1 MSSIIHVGIEPSSL
15 AEIVEGEIW
24 DRWLRAEPGLAAVNS
39 LAELDALRGSATDG
53 PLGALVRLAARDG
66 GDDQVA
72 GIAVVHQLE
81 GGVQQLIRQF
91 RNLTDDVETVVVEA
105 LWEQIRT
112 FPWQRRTQSYAANL
126 IYDTRAAVIALLLP
140 VTTRRG
146 PKPVVLI
153 DPQSGLLDVVAGSI
167 EPGADEDLCN
177 ARDQLADLLSWAVAT
192 NAITPEDARLLVEL
206 VVADRGALD
215 TEGRQWARG
224 ACSVAAVAKVAQH
237 RGLCTKT
244 VFRRRDQA
252 LASLRATA
260 GRYLSEVA

>member
-1 MSSIIHVGIEPSSL
+1 MSSIIHVGVPPANL

-24 DRWLRAEPGLAAVNS
+24 DRWLRAEPALSAVDS
-39 LAELDALRGSATDG
+39 LAELDVLRGSATDG

-66 GDDQVA
+66 GDDELA

-91 RNLTDDVETVVVEA
+91 RNLTDDVETVVIEA

-126 IYDTRAAVIALLLP
+126 IYDTRAAVVALLLP
-140 VTTRRG
+140 DTTRRG
-146 PKPVVLI
+146 PEPVVFI
-153 DPQSGLLDVVAGSI
+153 DPQSRLLDVVAGSTGP
-167 EPGADEDLCN
+167 EADEDLCD
-177 ARDQLADLLSWAVAT
+177 ARDQLADLLSWAVET
-192 NAITPEDARLLVEL
+192 KAITAEDAHLLVEL

-215 TEGRQWARG
+215 TEGRQQARG
-224 ACSVAAVAKVAQH
+224 ACSVAAVAKVAQNH
-237 RGLCTKT
+237 GLCTKT

-252 LASLRATA
+252 LTSLRATA

>member
-1 MSSIIHVGIEPSSL
+1 MSSIIYVGIPPANL

-24 DRWLRAEPGLAAVNS
+24 DRWLRAEPSLAAVNS

-66 GDDQVA
+66 GDDEVA

-81 GGVQQLIRQF
+81 GGVRRLVRQF
-91 RNLTDDVETVVVEA
+91 RNLTDDVETVVIEA

-112 FPWQRRTQSYAANL
+112 FPWQRRTRSYAANL
-126 IYDTRAAVIALLLP
+126 VYDTRAALIALLLP
-140 VTTRRG
+140 DTTRRG
-146 PKPVVLI
+146 PEPVVFI
-153 DPQSGLLDVVAGSI
+153 DPQSGLLDVVAGSTGPDI
-167 EPGADEDLCN
+167 DEDLCD
-177 ARDQLADLLSWAVAT
+177 ARDQLAELLRWAVAT
-192 NAITPEDARLLVEL
+192 KAITVEDARLLVEL

-215 TEGRQWARG
+215 TESLQRARG
-224 ACSVAAVAKVAQH
+224 ACSVAAVAKVAERH
-237 RGLCTKT
+237 GLCAKT

-252 LASLRATA
+252 LTILRATA